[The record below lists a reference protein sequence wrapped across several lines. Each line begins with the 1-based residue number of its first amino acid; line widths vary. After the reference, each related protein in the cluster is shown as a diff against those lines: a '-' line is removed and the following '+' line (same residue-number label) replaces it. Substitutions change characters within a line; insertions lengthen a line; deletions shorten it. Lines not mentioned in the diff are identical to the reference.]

1 MPIGTVGSCR
11 ATLLPSA
18 VYAALGIRSGRL
30 IKTPVN
36 FYRYRSDSCR
46 LL

>member
-1 MPIGTVGSCR
+1 MPIGTAGSCR

-18 VYAALGIRSGRL
+18 VAATLGIHSGFSLRA
-30 IKTPVN
+30 PVN
-36 FYRYRSDSCR
+36 FYHYRSDSCR